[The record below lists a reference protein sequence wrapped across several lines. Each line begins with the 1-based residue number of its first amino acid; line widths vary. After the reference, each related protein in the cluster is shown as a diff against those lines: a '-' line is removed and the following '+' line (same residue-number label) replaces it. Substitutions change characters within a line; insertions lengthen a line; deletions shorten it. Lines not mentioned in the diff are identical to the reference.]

1 MKNDGLKPKYIKIDG
16 GMVKNNWFCQ
26 FLSNIVNLKI
36 YRAQV
41 DETTALGAAFMA
53 GLYIGVY
60 KSLIDINNK
69 WKGNRIFKP

>member
-1 MKNDGLKPKYIKIDG
+1 M
-16 GMVKNNWFCQ
+16 
-26 FLSNIVNLKI
+26 SNIVNLKI

-69 WKGNRIFKP
+69 WKGNRIFKPKLKNLYRKKLINEWTNTVKKTLIH